1 MTLLRSLLPLVAA
14 SVLIGRV
21 LAETIG
27 PVADLV
33 VHNAVLSPDGF
44 SRSVSIAGDSVS
56 GPLIV
61 AQKGEVMK
69 INVVNNLNDPSMIQS
84 TSIHWHGLL
93 LNNGFAWADGPAF
106 ITQCPIVKGNKFLY
120 ELPTVDQ
127 AGTFW
132 YHSHLSVQYCD
143 GIRGPMVVYDPNDP
157 FADLYDVD
165 NEGTVITL
173 ADWYHEK
180 ALKLAHEL
188 PDHDSVLINGLGR
201 YKDGPRAPL
210 AVVQVEQ
217 GKRYRMRVL
226 NIGCQP
232 DFWFH
237 IDKHAMKVI
246 EADGVNHQPVDTEGF
261 RIFAGQRYSY
271 ILEANQP
278 VDNYWIRSEPEN
290 GRGGFEDGINSA
302 ILRYIGAPEQE
313 PADSDWEPSKW
324 LDERDLHPLENPGAP
339 GEPVPGGVDHA
350 INLDFSTSSNEFMI
364 NDVKFE
370 SPSLPVLLQV
380 LSGAFRPDQ
389 LLPKGSVYPLPSN
402 ATIEITM
409 TGAGKKGWEADTT
422 ASLMYDSILCI
433 CTAYGLIPPDPLSAG
448 EAYQRFFF
456 FFFTPQHTFDVV
468 RVAGSDTYN
477 YQNPVRRDVVNSGK
491 GGDEVTIRF
500 VTDNTGPW
508 FLHCHIDWHLET
520 GFAAVFAEA
529 PEQWEAE
536 INPPRM
542 CPSRLIDSVVFC
554 LIVNGGLSH
563 LAAWEELCPIYASL
577 PPGEL

>member
-1 MTLLRSLLPLVAA
+1 MALFRSLLTLVTA
-14 SVLIGRV
+14 SVFVGRV
-21 LAETIG
+21 LAATIG

-33 VHNAVLSPDGF
+33 IKNAVMSPDGF
-44 SRSVSIAGDSVS
+44 SRGVSIAGDSVS

-61 AQKGEVMK
+61 GRKGDVLK
-69 INVVNNLNDPSMIQS
+69 INVVNNLNDKTMIQS

-106 ITQCPIVKGNKFLY
+106 ITQCPIVKGHNFLY
-120 ELPTVDQ
+120 ELPTANQ

-143 GIRGPMVVYDPNDP
+143 GIRGPLVVYDPKDP
-157 FADLYDVD
+157 LADLYDVD

-180 ALKLAHEL
+180 ALKLAHAL

-201 YKDGPRAPL
+201 YKDAPRSAL
-210 AVVQVEQ
+210 AVVQVEK
-217 GKRYRMRVL
+217 GKRYRMRVI

-246 EADGVNHQPVDTEGF
+246 EADGITHQPVDTEGF

-271 ILEANQP
+271 ILNANQP
-278 VDNYWIRSEPEN
+278 VDNYWIRSEPEK
-290 GRGGFEDGINSA
+290 GPKGFKDGINSA
-302 ILRYIGAPEQE
+302 ILRYVGAPVRE
-313 PADSDWEPSKW
+313 PAESSWKPSKW

-339 GEPVPGGVDHA
+339 GRPVPGGVDHKV
-350 INLDFSTSSNEFMI
+350 NLDFSTSGDEFMI
-364 NDVKFE
+364 NGVKFE

-380 LSGAFRPDQ
+380 LSGAVKPDEI
-389 LLPKGSVYPLPSN
+389 LPRGSVYQLPPN
-402 ATIEITM
+402 KTIEITM
-409 TGAGKKGWEADTT
+409 TGAGKKGWEHPIHLHGHA
-422 ASLMYDSILCI
+422 
-433 CTAYGLIPPDPLSAG
+433 
-448 EAYQRFFF
+448 
-456 FFFTPQHTFDVV
+456 FDVV
-468 RVAGSDTYN
+468 RVAGSKTYN

-500 VTDNTGPW
+500 VTDNPGPW
-508 FLHCHIDWHLET
+508 FLHCHIDWHLEA

-529 PEQWEAE
+529 PERWQAD
-536 INPPRM
+536 IHPP
-542 CPSRLIDSVVFC
+542 P
-554 LIVNGGLSH
+554 
-563 LAAWEELCPIYASL
+563 AWQDLCPTYAAL
-577 PPGEL
+577 PEGER

>member
-1 MTLLRSLLPLVAA
+1 MGHGLAA
-14 SVLIGRV
+14 
-21 LAETIG
+21 TIG

-44 SRSVSIAGDSVS
+44 TRSVSIAGDSVS
-56 GPLIV
+56 GPLV
-61 AQKGEVMK
+61 TAKKGDVMK
-69 INVVNNLNDPSMIQS
+69 INVVNNLDDPSMIQS

-106 ITQCPIVKGNKFLY
+106 VTQCPIVKGNEFLY
-120 ELPTVDQ
+120 ELPTADQ

-143 GIRGPMVVYDPNDP
+143 GLRGPMVIYDPKDP

-165 NEGTVITL
+165 NGEEGTVITL

-180 ALKLAHEL
+180 APGLAKVL

-232 DFWFH
+232 DFWFY

-246 EADGVNHQPVDTEGF
+246 EADGVSHQPVDTEGF

-278 VDNYWIRSEPEN
+278 VENYWIRSEPEN
-290 GRGGFEDGINSA
+290 GRGGFQDGINSA
-302 ILRYIGAPEQE
+302 ILRYVGAPEQE
-313 PADSDWEPSKW
+313 PADSDREPSKW

-339 GEPVPGGVDHA
+339 GEPIPGGVDHA

-370 SPSLPVLLQV
+370 PPSLPVLLQV
-380 LSGAFRPDQ
+380 LSGAVRPDEI
-389 LLPKGSVYPLPSN
+389 LPKGSVYPLPPN

-409 TGAGKKGWEADTT
+409 TGAGKKGWEHPIH
-422 ASLMYDSILCI
+422 LH
-433 CTAYGLIPPDPLSAG
+433 G
-448 EAYQRFFF
+448 
-456 FFFTPQHTFDVV
+456 HTFDVV

-500 VTDNTGPW
+500 VTDNPGPW

-520 GFAAVFAEA
+520 GFAVVFAEA
-529 PEQWEAE
+529 PERWQAE
-536 INPPRM
+536 IDPP
-542 CPSRLIDSVVFC
+542 P
-554 LIVNGGLSH
+554 
-563 LAAWEELCPIYASL
+563 AWEELCPIYASL

>member
-1 MTLLRSLLPLVAA
+1 MTLLRSLLPLVTA

-56 GPLIV
+56 GPLIA
-61 AQKGEVMK
+61 AQKGGVMK

-106 ITQCPIVKGNKFLY
+106 ITQCPIVKGNEFLY

-217 GKRYRMRVL
+217 GKR
-226 NIGCQP
+226 
-232 DFWFH
+232 
-237 IDKHAMKVI
+237 KVI

-290 GRGGFEDGINSA
+290 GRGGFKDGINSA
-302 ILRYIGAPEQE
+302 ILRYVGAPERE
-313 PADSDWEPSKW
+313 PAESDWEPSKW

-380 LSGAFRPDQ
+380 LSGAFRPDE

-409 TGAGKKGWEADTT
+409 TGAGKKGWEHPMH
-422 ASLMYDSILCI
+422 LH
-433 CTAYGLIPPDPLSAG
+433 G
-448 EAYQRFFF
+448 
-456 FFFTPQHTFDVV
+456 HTFDVV

-536 INPPRM
+536 INPP
-542 CPSRLIDSVVFC
+542 P
-554 LIVNGGLSH
+554 
-563 LAAWEELCPIYASL
+563 AWEELCPIYASL

>member
-1 MTLLRSLLPLVAA
+1 MAA
-14 SVLIGRV
+14 MLGRN
-21 LAETIG
+21 LAATIG
-27 PVADLV
+27 PVGDLV
-33 VHNAVLSPDGF
+33 IHNAVVSPDGLP
-44 SRSVSIAGDSVS
+44 RAASIAGDSVS

-61 AQKGEVMK
+61 AQKGDRIKM
-69 INVVNNLNDPSMIQS
+69 NVINNLNDPSMLQS
-84 TSIHWHGLL
+84 TSIHWHGFFLDG
-93 LNNGFAWADGPAF
+93 GFNWADGPAF
-106 ITQCPIVKGNKFLY
+106 VNQCPIAKGHEFLY
-120 ELPTVDQ
+120 EIPTRDQ

-143 GIRGPMVVYDPNDP
+143 GLRGPLIVYDPNDP

-165 NEGTVITL
+165 DENTVITL

-180 ALKLAHEL
+180 ALKLAEEL

-201 YKDGPRAPL
+201 YKGGPRSQL

-226 NIGCQP
+226 NTGCQP

-246 EADGVNHQPVDTEGF
+246 EVDSINHQPVDTEGF

-290 GRGGFEDGINSA
+290 GRGGFKDGINSA
-302 ILRYIGAPEQE
+302 ILRYVGAPERE
-313 PADSDWEPSKW
+313 PAESDWEPSKW

-339 GEPVPGGVDHA
+339 GEPFPGGVDHA

-364 NDVKFE
+364 NDVKYE

-380 LSGAFRPDQ
+380 MSGAFKADE
-389 LLPKGSVYPLPSN
+389 LLPKGSVYPLPPN

-409 TGAGKKGWEADTT
+409 TGGGKKGWEHPIHLHGHA
-422 ASLMYDSILCI
+422 
-433 CTAYGLIPPDPLSAG
+433 
-448 EAYQRFFF
+448 
-456 FFFTPQHTFDVV
+456 FDVV
-468 RVAGSDTYN
+468 RVAGSNTYN

-500 VTDNTGPW
+500 VTDNPGPW

-529 PEQWEAE
+529 TENWNATVT
-536 INPPRM
+536 PP
-542 CPSRLIDSVVFC
+542 P
-554 LIVNGGLSH
+554 
-563 LAAWEELCPIYASL
+563 AWEELCPIYASL
-577 PPGEL
+577 PPEDL